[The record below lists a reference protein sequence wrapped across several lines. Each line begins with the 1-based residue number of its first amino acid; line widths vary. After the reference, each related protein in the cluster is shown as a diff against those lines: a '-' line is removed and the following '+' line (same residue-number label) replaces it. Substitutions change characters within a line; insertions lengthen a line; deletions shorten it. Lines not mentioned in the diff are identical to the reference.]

1 MDNSI
6 QNKRNKFFDIYQMI
20 IAGFIG
26 ATFIFFIVSI
36 ILRFIFL
43 DDLATR
49 EIIDSITSINSALHI
64 LSWTWFI
71 IRSVTYSMRLNEA
84 MKEQEDI

>member
-6 QNKRNKFFDIYQMI
+6 QNKRTKFFDIYQMI

-26 ATFIFFIVSI
+26 TTFIFFIVSI

-71 IRSVTYSMRLNEA
+71 IRSVTYSMRLNEV

>member
-6 QNKRNKFFDIYQMI
+6 QNKRTKFFDIYQMI
-20 IAGFIG
+20 IAGLIG
-26 ATFIFFIVSI
+26 VTFIFFIVSI

-43 DDLATR
+43 DDLAIR

-71 IRSVTYSMRLNEA
+71 IRSVTYSMRLNEV